1 MRTDDTG
8 QDSPSEPVTAKS
20 VDREGMA
27 RNAADSRNAYKVEGE
42 ALSGARSTGG
52 ISTPEGAKHVSP
64 AYKQMSPSPAP
75 KKSYNPM
82 NSNTPDAPKKSTAT
96 SKPASK
102 PKTNTTS
109 NPFTALHNALSPYG
123 NKNQKYV
130 SGIPATGM
138 GGRSKPG
145 KPSVGEQISSTVG
158 GVFRGK
164 GLPSRGTASS
174 VAATNAKR
182 MGISVADYNKR
193 LNAKKK

>member
-82 NSNTPDAPKKSTAT
+82 VYN
-96 SKPASK
+96 
-102 PKTNTTS
+102 
-109 NPFTALHNALSPYG
+109 
-123 NKNQKYV
+123 
-130 SGIPATGM
+130 
-138 GGRSKPG
+138 
-145 KPSVGEQISSTVG
+145 
-158 GVFRGK
+158 
-164 GLPSRGTASS
+164 
-174 VAATNAKR
+174 
-182 MGISVADYNKR
+182 ISVKAKEPAPGSQVPEKLRVQQAESNARTKAR
-193 LNAKKK
+193 RIAMAKKK